1 MNKYERMRLALKKI
15 RRKNKA
21 YKKFV
26 VCVKIDG
33 DSFSECFDQDNLKVS
48 KGEQR

>member
-1 MNKYERMRLALKKI
+1 MNKYERMRLALKKNT
-15 RRKNKA
+15 KNKA

-26 VCVKIDG
+26 VCVKIDV